1 MTRTRRIEAAI
12 FASVAAFVLLS
23 ALAARVREQ
32 TIFHLKTGRYE
43 TRWHL
48 GNFRLWSK
56 MGECFSEEFFQAISP
71 RMPDECLKISDRPL
85 FVKIYGGNA
94 GRCPAELRTLFY
106 LSLLENYTA
115 EEKAERAHEIVSKY
129 RKYFVNG
136 TAE

>member
-1 MTRTRRIEAAI
+1 MNKALKIKTIVFACAA
-12 FASVAAFVLLS
+12 ASVLLWC
-23 ALAARVREQ
+23 AVTHVREQ
-32 TIFHLKTGRYE
+32 TFFHLKAGRLE

-48 GNFRLWSK
+48 GKFRLWSK
-56 MGECFSEEFFQAISP
+56 MGECFSEEFFRAISP
-71 RMPDECLKISDRPL
+71 RMPDECRRISDRPL

>member
-71 RMPDECLKISDRPL
+71 RMPDACLKIGDHPL
-85 FVKIYGGNA
+85 FSYVCGGNA
-94 GRCPAELRTLFY
+94 GKCPAELRELFY
-106 LSLLENYTA
+106 LSRLEKIPA
-115 EEKAERAHEIVSKY
+115 EETAERACGIVLKY
-129 RKYFVNG
+129 RKYFVVG
-136 TAE
+136 EI